1 MRTGTANT
9 YDNALQ
15 QLFQR
20 QSNLAAQQEKLS
32 SGNQVNRASDDPQA
46 AALAERAMVKISRVE
61 TDQRALEVQRGA
73 LSIAETTLGDA
84 TELVRSVR
92 DLVIQAGNA
101 GNLPADR
108 SILAKKMSDL
118 RDQLLTL
125 ANRSDNNGVPLF
137 GGLGSSTAPFA
148 DIPAGV
154 QYQAIAG
161 QRATTATGLPGAMNG
176 QAIWMDVKSGNGS
189 FEVGLNAANTGAAWT
204 DAGTVTAPGALTG
217 NNYSLNFSVVNGL
230 TTYAVV
236 NTTTSATVATGQPYT
251 DGAPVQFD
259 GMAII
264 VHGQPANGDSVSVAP
279 SAQTNIFKLLD
290 DAIKGV
296 DNQPGG
302 NKMSQTVALALKQ
315 IDTGLDKLQAARS
328 QAGVWLN
335 RADNIA
341 NTQEART
348 IALKDDKARAIE
360 LDMVKGISDFKLLE
374 TGYQAALQSYAQIQ
388 KLSLF
393 NFIN

>member
-9 YDNALQ
+9 YANALQ

-20 QSNLAAQQEKLS
+20 QSDLAAQQEKLT
-32 SGNQVNRASDDPQA
+32 SGNRVNRASDDPQA

-73 LSIAETTLGDA
+73 ISTAETTLGDA

-92 DLVIQAGNA
+92 ELVIQAGNA

-108 SILAKKMSDL
+108 TILAKKMSDL

-125 ANRSDNNGVPLF
+125 ANRSDSNGVPLF
-137 GGLGSSTAPFA
+137 GGLGSTSAPFLDA
-148 DIPAGV
+148 PSGV
-154 QYQAIAG
+154 QYQATPG
-161 QRATTATGLPGAMNG
+161 QRSTTTTGLPGAMNG
-176 QAIWMDVKSGNGS
+176 QAIWMDVKSGNGA
-189 FEVGLNAANTGAAWT
+189 FEVGLGAANTGAAWT
-204 DAGTVTAPGALTG
+204 DAGTVTTPGALTG
-217 NNYSLNFSVVNGL
+217 NNYSVNFSVVNGV
-230 TTYAVV
+230 TSYDVV

-259 GMAII
+259 GMSVV
-264 VHGQPANGDSVSVAP
+264 VHGQPANGDSLSVAP
-279 SAQTNIFKLLD
+279 SAQTNIFKVLD
-290 DAIKGV
+290 DAISGV
-296 DNQPGG
+296 DNKPGG
-302 NKMSQTVALALKQ
+302 NQMSQTVALALKQ

-335 RADNIA
+335 RADSITSA
-341 NTQEART
+341 QEART
-348 IALKDDKARAIE
+348 IAFNGDKSRAVE
-360 LDMVKGISDFKLLE
+360 LDMVKGISDFKLLD